1 MAGSE
6 MYLTQSTDIASR
18 TLGDD
23 TIIMSTVDSTL
34 FMLNSVGT
42 TIWNAADGVTP
53 LSRIIEERVCT
64 EFDITRERAAE
75 DANEFVKELVD
86 HGILYLSDSP
96 VQSRVT
102 P

>member
-86 HGILYLSDSP
+86 HGILSLSDSP